1 MQVTVESGE
10 GLARQMKVELS
21 PEHIEQEID
30 KRLRDVARSARLP
43 GFRPGKVPMRVL
55 RQRFGDSV
63 RNEVFGELVKSS
75 FSEAIESQGLR
86 PAGMPQIEAD
96 IDQAA
101 GRYGYT
107 ASFEILPPIELQGI
121 AGKQIERPV
130 AEVTDADLERM
141 VERLRE
147 QRKTWA
153 AVERAAANGDRVR
166 VSYQGTLDGES
177 FPGSKGE
184 HRELELG
191 AGRMLPGFEDQLIG
205 AAAGDERVVEV
216 TFPEDYH
223 SQDLAGRSAQFT
235 VQVEEVAE
243 AVLPEVDDEFVR
255 TYGIDDGDLERFRID
270 VRNNMNHELKQRIE
284 ARLKNQVM
292 DALLE
297 ANPLDLPAVLIAE
310 EIKALKSQTR
320 QAAGGGSFE
329 LPDELFSDSA
339 KKRVALGL
347 IIAEAVKRH
356 DLIADPERVRA
367 RIEELASTYETPR
380 AVVDYYYSDQQ
391 RLASVRS
398 LVLEEML
405 VERLLEEAD
414 VQDEPTSFTALTD
427 AAVVG

>member
-121 AGKQIERPV
+121 AGKQIKRPV

-147 QRKTWA
+147 QRKSWV

>member
-121 AGKQIERPV
+121 AGKQIKRPV

-356 DLIADPERVRA
+356 DLSPDEERVRA

-405 VERLLEEAD
+405 VERLLQEAD

>member
-121 AGKQIERPV
+121 AGKQIKRPV

-177 FPGSKGE
+177 FAGSKGE

>member
-30 KRLRDVARSARLP
+30 TRLRDVARSARLP

-121 AGKQIERPV
+121 AGKQIKRPV

-147 QRKTWA
+147 QRKSWV

>member
-121 AGKQIERPV
+121 AGKQIKRPV

-235 VQVEEVAE
+235 VQVEEVADP
-243 AVLPEVDDEFVR
+243 VLPEVDDEFVR

-405 VERLLEEAD
+405 VERLLQEAD

>member
-121 AGKQIERPV
+121 AGKQIKRPV

-177 FPGSKGE
+177 FAGSKGE

-235 VQVEEVAE
+235 VQVEEVADP
-243 AVLPEVDDEFVR
+243 VLPEVDDEFVR

>member
-121 AGKQIERPV
+121 AGKQIKRPV

-380 AVVDYYYSDQQ
+380 AVIDYYYSDQQ

-405 VERLLEEAD
+405 VERLLQEAD

>member
-121 AGKQIERPV
+121 AGKQIKRPV

>member
-121 AGKQIERPV
+121 AGKQIKRPV

-177 FPGSKGE
+177 FAGSKGE

-356 DLIADPERVRA
+356 DLSPDEERVRA

-380 AVVDYYYSDQQ
+380 AVIDYYYSDQQ

-405 VERLLEEAD
+405 VERLLQEAD

>member
-121 AGKQIERPV
+121 AGKQIKRPV

-147 QRKTWA
+147 QRKSWV

-356 DLIADPERVRA
+356 DLSPDQDRVRA
-367 RIEELASTYETPR
+367 RIEEMAATYETPR

-391 RLASVRS
+391 RLASVQS
-398 LVLEEML
+398 LVLEEMV
-405 VERLLEEAD
+405 VERMLEEAD
-414 VQDEPTSFTALTD
+414 VQDEPTSFSALTD
-427 AAVVG
+427 SAEAG

>member
-21 PEHIEQEID
+21 PEQIEQEID

-75 FSEAIESQGLR
+75 FAEAIESQGLR

-96 IDQAA
+96 IDQAD

-107 ASFEILPPIELQGI
+107 ASFEILPRIELQGI
-121 AGKQIERPV
+121 AGKTIKRPL
-130 AEVTDADLERM
+130 AEVTDVDLERM

-147 QRKTWA
+147 QRKTWV
-153 AVERAAANGDRVR
+153 AVERAAANGDRIT
-166 VSYQGTLDGES
+166 VSYQGTLDGEP

-184 HRELELG
+184 HRQLELG

-205 AAAGDERVVEV
+205 AAAGEERVVEV

-223 SQDLAGRSAQFT
+223 SRDLAGRSAQFT
-235 VQVEEVAE
+235 VQIEEVAE
-243 AVLPEVDDEFVR
+243 PMVPEVDDEFVR
-255 TYGIDDGDLERFRID
+255 AYGIDDGDLERFRTD
-270 VRNNMNHELKQRIE
+270 VRNNMNRELKQRIE

-297 ANPLDLPAVLIAE
+297 ANPLDLPAVLVGE
-310 EIKALKSQTR
+310 EMKALKAQTR

-329 LPDELFSDSA
+329 LPDELFADSA

-356 DLIADPERVRA
+356 DLSPDQDRVRA
-367 RIEELASTYETPR
+367 RIEEMAATYETPR

-391 RLASVRS
+391 RLASVQS
-398 LVLEEML
+398 LVLEEMV
-405 VERLLEEAD
+405 VERMLEEAD
-414 VQDEPTSFTALTD
+414 VQDEPTSFSALTD
-427 AAVVG
+427 SAEAG